1 VPFDC
6 RSLYDNPQLR
16 RTAEGNA
23 AAAETDPRAAELER
37 AMAVH
42 ADATKH
48 CEVLGLNVAALEP
61 VALKEPKKKKA
72 PKPAETTF
80 TVPESP
86 LDLEIRAI
94 VGPGLPHDIGGHVLG
109 LWSEGHD

>member
-1 VPFDC
+1 MPFDC
-6 RSLYDNPQLR
+6 RSLYDNPRLR
-16 RTAEGNA
+16 CTAEGNA
-23 AAAETDPRAAELER
+23 TAAETGSRAAELER
-37 AMAVH
+37 VMAVH
-42 ADATKH
+42 ADATTH

-80 TVPESP
+80 TVLEFP

-94 VGPGLPHDIGGHVLG
+94 A
-109 LWSEGHD
+109 